1 MEILLIS
8 VNRERNPYP
17 VFPLGL
23 SYLAA
28 SLGEAGHQLRLLDLC
43 FAEEPLAAI
52 RAALTVSAPAAVVVS
67 VRNIDNVTW
76 PGSVSYLAGIRE
88 VIGACRGRAPVILG
102 GSGFSLMPVE
112 LLAFLDGDYGVVGE
126 GEDVL
131 PELLACIDRG
141 ERPANLP
148 GVLCRGA
155 QGYLPLRLVTRFR
168 RPDRRMFHVDRYHRE
183 GGMANLQTKRGC
195 PFSCSYCT
203 YPLLEGRQ
211 VRLRP
216 IPEVIAELR
225 ELVESFGVSYVYFV
239 DDIFNYPLAYAEELC
254 RAMAHERLPVNWSAF
269 INPQFVT
276 PELFSL
282 MAAAGCDAVEF
293 GSDSGA
299 PAMLQSLGKSFTV
312 EDIRIA
318 SRLCREAGIDFAHY
332 ILFGGPGESAATVEE
347 SFALM
352 DEIDPTTVIA
362 MTGIRIYP
370 GTPLHAQALADGIIT
385 HETQLLEPV
394 FYIAPPIRET
404 LCAMVTEKALQ
415 RRNWVAPGLE
425 LNMSAPMMELLR
437 QLKFKGPMW
446 KMMKNMVRNR
456 LHP

>member
-1 MEILLIS
+1 
-8 VNRERNPYP
+8 
-17 VFPLGL
+17 
-23 SYLAA
+23 
-28 SLGEAGHQLRLLDLC
+28 
-43 FAEEPLAAI
+43 
-52 RAALTVSAPAAVVVS
+52 
-67 VRNIDNVTW
+67 
-76 PGSVSYLAGIRE
+76 
-88 VIGACRGRAPVILG
+88 
-102 GSGFSLMPVE
+102 
-112 LLAFLDGDYGVVGE
+112 
-126 GEDVL
+126 
-131 PELLACIDRG
+131 
-141 ERPANLP
+141 
-148 GVLCRGA
+148 
-155 QGYLPLRLVTRFR
+155 
-168 RPDRRMFHVDRYHRE
+168 MFQVDRYHRE
-183 GGMANLQTKRGC
+183 GGMANIQTKRGC

-216 IPEVIAELR
+216 IAEVIAELQ

-254 RAMAHERLPVNWSAF
+254 RAMVQERLPVNWSAF

-370 GTPLHAQALADGIIT
+370 GTSLHAKALADGIIT
-385 HETQLLEPV
+385 PETLLLEPV
-394 FYIAPPIRET
+394 FYISPPLKET
-404 LCAMVTEKALQ
+404 LCAMVTEKALL
-415 RRNWVAPGLE
+415 RRNWVAPGLD
-425 LNMSAPMMELLR
+425 LNISAPMMELLS

-446 KMMKNMVRNR
+446 KMMKKMVRNR
-456 LHP
+456 VHPL